1 MKTALLS
8 GAFFS
13 VLGVLSATP
22 ALAVDPKA
30 PEQCITGPVEK
41 TYGGTTWLVASC
53 SDGKSLVFVAKEGGK
68 AAPFE
73 FDLTFT
79 GDGYDLTGHGDG
91 DRKYTDAAYADLQK
105 IKAADVLAL
114 IKATQAVKPTKLH

>member
-1 MKTALLS
+1 MRRLALAALL
-8 GAFFS
+8 
-13 VLGVLSATP
+13 
-22 ALAVDPKA
+22 ALAAMPVLAAEPNA

-41 TYGGTTWLVASC
+41 TYGGTTWLVVSC

-79 GDGYDLTGHGDG
+79 GNDYDLAGHGKG

-105 IKAADVLAL
+105 LTSKDVLDLLNATKAA
-114 IKATQAVKPTKLH
+114 KPTKLN

>member
-1 MKTALLS
+1 MKSLAL
-8 GAFFS
+8 A
-13 VLGVLSATP
+13 VLLATVAAP
-22 ALAVDPKA
+22 ALAMDAKA

-79 GDGYDLTGHGDG
+79 GDGYDLSGHGNG
-91 DRKYTDAAYADLQK
+91 DRKYSDAAYADLQK
-105 IKAADVLAL
+105 IKAAEVLAL
-114 IKATQAVKPTKLH
+114 IKATQAVKPQKLQ

>member
-1 MKTALLS
+1 VRRFALAVLF
-8 GAFFS
+8 AF
-13 VLGVLSATP
+13 SATP
-22 ALAVDPKA
+22 AFAIDANA

-41 TYGGTTWLVASC
+41 TYGGTTWLVVSC

-79 GDGYDLTGHGDG
+79 GNDYDLTGHGKG
-91 DRKYTDAAYADLQK
+91 DRKFTDAAYADLQK
-105 IKAADVLAL
+105 LTGKDVLAL
-114 IKATQAVKPTKLH
+114 LQETKAAKNKN